1 MAFKPSAAK
10 KNRGK
15 EEGTLNMNSMMDILT
30 IMLLFL
36 LMSFSTEG
44 SLATKSDG
52 LTPPKVLTKQKP
64 KKVLAINVSTIHLFF
79 KKDAI
84 VDVDKI
90 IAQKNSFVI
99 QELADKLDEEASRA
113 IELESKFGI
122 EFKRELVIVGDSR
135 LPFNVLLKVIITCGR
150 NGFANLRLLGNLSNK
165 ADVLGI

>member
-10 KNRGK
+10 KNRGNT
-15 EEGTLNMNSMMDILT
+15 EGTLNMNSMMDILT

-36 LMSFSTEG
+36 LMNFSTEG

-52 LTPPKVLTKQKP
+52 LTPPKILALNKP
-64 KKVLAINVSTIHLFF
+64 KKTLNINISTAHIFL
-79 KKDAI
+79 KKDMI
-84 VDVDKI
+84 VEVDKV

-122 EFKRELVIVGDSR
+122 EFKREIVIVGDVR
-135 LPFNVLLKVIITCGR
+135 IPFNLLLKVIITCGR
-150 NGFANLRLLGNLSNK
+150 NGYANLRLLGNLSNK
-165 ADVLGI
+165 GDVLGI

>member
-10 KNRGK
+10 KNKRK

-52 LTPPKVLTKQKP
+52 LKPPKVLANNKP
-64 KKVLAINVSTIHLFF
+64 KKTLAINVSALHIYF

-84 VDVDKI
+84 VDVDKV

-99 QELADKLDEEASRA
+99 QELADKLDEESARS
-113 IELESKFGI
+113 IELESKYGI
-122 EFKRELVIVGDSR
+122 EFKREVVIVGDER
-135 LPFNVLLKVIITCGR
+135 IPFNLLLKVIITCGR
-150 NGFANLRLLGNLSNK
+150 NGYANLRLLGNLSNK
-165 ADVLGI
+165 NDVLGI

>member
-10 KNRGK
+10 KNK
-15 EEGTLNMNSMMDILT
+15 KTEEGTLNMNSMMDILT

-36 LMSFSTEG
+36 LMNFSTEG

-52 LTPPKVLTKQKP
+52 LKPPKVLANNKP
-64 KKVLAINVSTIHLFF
+64 KKTLAINVSAVHIYF

-84 VDVDKI
+84 TETDKV

-113 IELESKFGI
+113 IEMESKYGI
-122 EFKRELVIVGDSR
+122 EFKREVVIVGDER
-135 LPFNVLLKVIITCGR
+135 LPFNVLLKVIYTCGK
-150 NGFANLRLLGNLSNK
+150 NGYSNLRLLGNLSNK
-165 ADVLGI
+165 EDMGI